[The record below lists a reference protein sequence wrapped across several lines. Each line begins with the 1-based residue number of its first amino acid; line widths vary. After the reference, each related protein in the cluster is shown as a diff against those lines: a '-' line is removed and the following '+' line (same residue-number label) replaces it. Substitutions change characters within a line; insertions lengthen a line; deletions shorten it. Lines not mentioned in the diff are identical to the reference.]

1 MIPRNT
7 EENQS
12 NIGELIHMDLMG
24 PITLEGLNGEKYVL
38 SMLDER
44 SKIGIAKPLRQKSVT
59 TSTVISV
66 LKQFERRTG
75 NRVKRIRFDRGKE
88 FLNEQLNSFLQSNG
102 IQ

>member
-44 SKIGIAKPLRQKSVT
+44 SKIGIAKPLRQKSDT
-59 TSTVISV
+59 ASTVISV

-75 NRVKRIRFDRGKE
+75 NRVKRIRCDRGKE